1 MISTKKKRFSRPSIR
16 FHCQK
21 SPIFVLCCESKS
33 KDMELTRPT
42 LLIDPLKSK
51 ENLKRMKKKAD
62 HHKVAFRP
70 HFKTHQSHAIG
81 SWFKKQG
88 VKSITVSSADMAEY
102 FMQDNWNDILI
113 AFPLN
118 INELNSINRL
128 SGKINLSLTLENQ
141 EGLAYL
147 NEHLRN
153 KVDVYIKIDTGYNR
167 TGIPWEN
174 KEEIVALAKLIH
186 HSPKI
191 NLKGILC
198 HAGQTYQ
205 ANTVSEIRGI
215 HQVSRDRMVGVKKSL
230 KEIRRDLI
238 VSIGDTPGCSL
249 SDDFTGIDEVRPGN
263 FIFYDLQ
270 QYKLGACQLSDIAV
284 CMACPVVAK
293 HQERNELVVYGGA
306 VHFSKDSF
314 MEGGKPVYGYVVP
327 LSDEDWVAEPGSM
340 VMTRMSQEHGIISV
354 TPDVFHKF
362 NIGEFIGILP
372 SHSCLTANLMKG
384 YYDFQGHHY
393 DHMQG

>member
-1 MISTKKKRFSRPSIR
+1 MK
-16 FHCQK
+16 
-21 SPIFVLCCESKS
+21 
-33 KDMELTRPT
+33 LTRPT
-42 LLIDPLKSK
+42 LLIDPVKSK

-62 HHKVAFRP
+62 RHRVVFRP

-102 FMQDNWNDILI
+102 FMQDNWDDMLI

-118 INELNSINRL
+118 INELNTINRL
-128 SGKINLSLTLENQ
+128 AGKVSLSLTLENQ
-141 EGLAYL
+141 ESLAYL
-147 NEHLRN
+147 NEHLKN
-153 KVDVYIKIDTGYNR
+153 EVAAYIKIDVGYNR

-174 KEEIVALAKLIH
+174 KEEIAALAKLIH
-186 HSPKI
+186 HSPNI
-191 NLKGILC
+191 RLKGILC
-198 HAGQTYQ
+198 HAGQTYH

-215 HQVSRDRMVGVKKSL
+215 HQVSRDRMVQVKEFL
-230 KEIRRDLI
+230 KDFRNDLLI
-238 VSIGDTPGCSL
+238 SIGDTPGFSL
-249 SDDFTGIDEVRPGN
+249 SEDFEGIDEVRPGN

-270 QYKLGACQLSDIAV
+270 QYKLGACKLTDIAV
-284 CMACPVVAK
+284 CMACPIVAK

-306 VHFSKDSF
+306 VHFSKDAF
-314 MEGGKPVYGYVVP
+314 MEGEKLVYGYVVP
-327 LSDEDWVAEPGSM
+327 LSDKDWIAEPGSM
-340 VMTRMSQEHGIISV
+340 VMTMMSQEHGIISV

-372 SHSCLTANLMKG
+372 SHSCLTANLMG
-384 YYDFQGHHY
+384 EYYDFQGRHF